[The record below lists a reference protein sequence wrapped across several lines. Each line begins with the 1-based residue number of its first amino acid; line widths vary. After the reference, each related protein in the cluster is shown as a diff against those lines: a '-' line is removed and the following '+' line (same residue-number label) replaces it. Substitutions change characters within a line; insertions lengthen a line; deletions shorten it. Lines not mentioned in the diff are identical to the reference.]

1 MRPLAG
7 AAAVL
12 LLLLLLTWLLLRG
25 IETDEPKYAGALR
38 AFNEFALAEASLH
51 RDILEAR
58 SGLLRNYDPINN
70 AIVRMNDAVA
80 GLRIYAKKE
89 GLNAALVER
98 LGARVAEQEA
108 ETERF
113 KSSNAL
119 LQNSLSY
126 FGLISTSPEFASQ
139 EPTLAPATGALA
151 AAVLHL
157 SLDSSPTAVDAV
169 QQRLDELVA
178 QAPSTGPRSAAAQ
191 ALVAHARLLHMLLPT
206 IDQTLKTLVA
216 EPSNQPLQS
225 IRAQFADRHA
235 VGEATAQRFRL
246 LLYAVSLLLLGAL
259 VRLGLKLRAR
269 ASALRRRAAFEHVI
283 AENSTRL
290 INSPPAETEARLKQ
304 VLGDIGR
311 TVGVERAYVVL
322 AENPIRVHAW
332 SADGSS
338 YPAGWPDGALALSAR
353 IGAPSSDIVT
363 IPDVAALPPSEFKD
377 ALAAMGVRAWGCVP
391 LIRPSGVR
399 GIMGFDTFQPARD
412 KVLPLPVVQLAGDVV
427 ANAIERES
435 LERDRARLAM
445 RLESARRMETIGQ
458 LASGVAHNFNNII
471 GAILGYSE
479 LAEGELTAGTNAA
492 RHVDEIRSA
501 AERGRHLID
510 NVLTFGRRRDAR
522 PRTVLVQGLLGETA
536 SLLRASLPQGVEL
549 TINDMSPDIAVSG
562 ESVQLQQIILNLCH
576 NAAQAMDGKGRIGV
590 AADKRELVA
599 PLALSHGELAPGSY
613 VCLAVSD
620 TGPGMDE
627 SVARRLFEPFF
638 TTRPA
643 GTGLGLATVREIVRD
658 HEGAINVVSAPGQGS
673 RFEAWLPAADADA
686 ALKQQEAQL
695 PLGRGE
701 AILVLENEHQRL
713 LGDEEML
720 AALGYEPV
728 GFTQAADAFAACR
741 VQPARFDAMLISHA
755 SAPEACDLARTLH
768 EIAPQK
774 PILLATSSAIDIGV
788 GALTNAGVTELLRR
802 PLVSTDL
809 AAALAR
815 CLRSPATLRM

>member
-235 VGEATAQRFRL
+235 VGGGHSAT
-246 LLYAVSLLLLGAL
+246 
-259 VRLGLKLRAR
+259 
-269 ASALRRRAAFEHVI
+269 
-283 AENSTRL
+283 
-290 INSPPAETEARLKQ
+290 
-304 VLGDIGR
+304 
-311 TVGVERAYVVL
+311 
-322 AENPIRVHAW
+322 
-332 SADGSS
+332 
-338 YPAGWPDGALALSAR
+338 LSF
-353 IGAPSSDIVT
+353 
-363 IPDVAALPPSEFKD
+363 AALCRFF
-377 ALAAMGVRAWGCVP
+377 AVAWRACAP
-391 LIRPSGVR
+391 RPE
-399 GIMGFDTFQPARD
+399 
-412 KVLPLPVVQLAGDVV
+412 V
-427 ANAIERES
+427 ASPR
-435 LERDRARLAM
+435 
-445 RLESARRMETIGQ
+445 
-458 LASGVAHNFNNII
+458 
-471 GAILGYSE
+471 
-479 LAEGELTAGTNAA
+479 
-492 RHVDEIRSA
+492 
-501 AERGRHLID
+501 
-510 NVLTFGRRRDAR
+510 FG
-522 PRTVLVQGLLGETA
+522 
-536 SLLRASLPQGVEL
+536 
-549 TINDMSPDIAVSG
+549 
-562 ESVQLQQIILNLCH
+562 
-576 NAAQAMDGKGRIGV
+576 
-590 AADKRELVA
+590 
-599 PLALSHGELAPGSY
+599 
-613 VCLAVSD
+613 
-620 TGPGMDE
+620 
-627 SVARRLFEPFF
+627 
-638 TTRPA
+638 
-643 GTGLGLATVREIVRD
+643 
-658 HEGAINVVSAPGQGS
+658 
-673 RFEAWLPAADADA
+673 
-686 ALKQQEAQL
+686 
-695 PLGRGE
+695 
-701 AILVLENEHQRL
+701 
-713 LGDEEML
+713 
-720 AALGYEPV
+720 
-728 GFTQAADAFAACR
+728 
-741 VQPARFDAMLISHA
+741 
-755 SAPEACDLARTLH
+755 
-768 EIAPQK
+768 
-774 PILLATSSAIDIGV
+774 
-788 GALTNAGVTELLRR
+788 
-802 PLVSTDL
+802 L
-809 AAALAR
+809 AAAGSL
-815 CLRSPATLRM
+815 